1 MLFGR
6 GGGGERKNITVK
18 SDSRLTFVENN
29 VSLAEMKSNVSEE
42 EWKNMEC
49 DIQECPLLS

>member
-1 MLFGR
+1 MLFGS
-6 GGGGERKNITVK
+6 GGGGDRKNITVK